1 MVSLS
6 MVAIGSQLKSC
17 SLKADNSKMV
27 HCVSESF
34 LAPHIEASIKQNHCP
49 NLLTEAGLIVNIDFL
64 SWSLKISKRNIRT
77 ENPKKDA
84 IYPKMVNPT

>member
-49 NLLTEAGLIVNIDFL
+49 NLLTEAGLIVNIDCDFKFPSNHL
-64 SWSLKISKRNIRT
+64 ALPHFHSAVI
-77 ENPKKDA
+77 DA
-84 IYPKMVNPT
+84 